1 MTYKTVIN
9 WESSATTKP
18 TKTKRRTRSSA
29 PVNYPIFREA
39 SKYTDDPEWHAIL
52 LKAELG
58 QFPTG
63 FSYSKDTICYRG
75 RSGGED
81 IKMISTIDPNDFL
94 NEIRTFMNK
103 HGVLS
108 KIDKNNTTDDQVIID
123 GDDWLSMPTRYR
135 QAIIGKFVSS
145 ETVKNKLSHNEI
157 DQLMYIIRIG
167 QLIGAFEKTDFTV
180 ENFTMVYIRRL
191 YYDSQK
197 RKYYIDP
204 NFIPISK
211 PLSKLKPS
219 TKTTKTYSDYWELFL
234 KSENELINNFRVN
247 SLPKR
252 SKDIT
257 ESETEDYSSTL

>member
-1 MTYKTVIN
+1 MTYATVIN

-18 TKTKRRTRSSA
+18 TKTKRRTRASA

-39 SKYTDDPEWHAIL
+39 SKFTEDPEWRAIL
-52 LKAELG
+52 LKAESG

-81 IKMISTIDPNDFL
+81 IKMISTIDPEEFL
-94 NEIRTFMNK
+94 NEIRSFMNK

-108 KIDKNNTTDDQVIID
+108 KIDKNNSTDDQIIID
-123 GDDWLSMPTRYR
+123 GDDWLAMPARYR

-145 ETVKNKLSHNEI
+145 EAFKNKLTPHEV
-157 DQLMYIIRIG
+157 DQLMCTIRTG
-167 QLIGAFEKTDFTV
+167 QLIGAFEKTDFMV
-180 ENFTMVYIRRL
+180 ENFTIVSINRL
-191 YYDSQK
+191 YYDSKK

-204 NFIPISK
+204 TFVPVSK
-211 PLSKLKPS
+211 TLSKSKPS

-234 KSENELINNFRVN
+234 KSEHELIVN
-247 SLPKR
+247 SRNTSLPKR
-252 SKDIT
+252 SNDPT
-257 ESETEDYSSTL
+257 ESEAEDYSSTL